1 MANYL
6 NKARVAILTISVQA
20 AVALAQYRAVGAD
33 GNYASAGAHMTG
45 VTYNPATA
53 GEQAA
58 VDVLGT
64 VPCEAGA
71 AIAADAL
78 LEVGASGKLI
88 TRTSGKVVGRALTAA
103 SGDGAIFTALLIPAN
118 T

>member
-20 AVALAQYRAVGAD
+20 AAALAQCRAVGAD
-33 GNYASAGAHMTG
+33 GNYAAAGSHMFG
-45 VTYNPATA
+45 VSYNPASV
-53 GEQAA
+53 GEQAS

-78 LEVGASGKLI
+78 LEVGTDGKFI
-88 TRTSGKVVGRALTAA
+88 TRTSGKVVGRALSAA
-103 SGDGAIFTALLIPAN
+103 SGDGSIFTALLIPAN